1 MKIFGHISLIFL
13 LALSLLTGCEA
24 TRSLTSSISGSSDE
38 NLLAQV
44 PAEEREGVKKA
55 EFDLQVAEEKVTLA
69 EMKTELASL
78 QKKYADYEE
87 DAADEYQKKAE
98 VAVELAKLEAIDRA
112 GLGEK
117 QANIE
122 DIADLKAKEL
132 KIEANRIKIEAK
144 RDTTGEKINVIDFE
158 IKLLKRI
165 NNFKLND
172 ELIKKTAFTAIL
184 MFTLLL
190 LVAAGIYV
198 VRLVKANPFGFYSIE
213 EDAPIHP
220 HSFSARQSIQ

>member
-1 MKIFGHISLIFL
+1 MQGREEIMKIFGHISLIFL

-44 PAEEREGVKKA
+44 PAEEREEVKKA
-55 EFDLQVAEEKVTLA
+55 EFDLQVAGEKMKLA

-98 VAVELAKLEAIDRA
+98 VNVDLAKLEAIDRA

-132 KIEANRIKIEAK
+132 KIEANKIKIEAK
-144 RDTTGEKINVIDFE
+144 RDTTGEKIND
-158 IKLLKRI
+158 LLTQIEEQETKII
-165 NNFKLND
+165 NL
-172 ELIKKTAFTAIL
+172 E
-184 MFTLLL
+184 
-190 LVAAGIYV
+190 AAGVPEPEQADVI
-198 VRLVKANPFGFYSIE
+198 KTDE
-213 EDAPIHP
+213 EPAEKKVTEP
-220 HSFSARQSIQ
+220 AT

>member
-24 TRSLTSSISGSSDE
+24 TRSLTSSISGNSDE
-38 NLLAQV
+38 SLLAQV
-44 PAEEREGVKKA
+44 PAEEREEVKKA

-144 RDTTGEKINVIDFE
+144 RDTTGEKING
-158 IKLLKRI
+158 LLKQIEEQETKII
-165 NNFKLND
+165 NL
-172 ELIKKTAFTAIL
+172 E
-184 MFTLLL
+184 
-190 LVAAGIYV
+190 AAGV
-198 VRLVKANPFGFYSIE
+198 PEPEQADVMKTDE
-213 EDAPIHP
+213 EPAEKKVTEP
-220 HSFSARQSIQ
+220 AT

>member
-24 TRSLTSSISGSSDE
+24 TRSLTSSISGSPDE

-44 PAEEREGVKKA
+44 PAEEREEVKKA
-55 EFDLQVAEEKVTLA
+55 EFDLQVAEEKITLA

-87 DAADEYQKKAE
+87 DAAKEYQKKAE
-98 VAVELAKLEAIDRA
+98 VSVELAKLEAIDRA

-117 QANIE
+117 QENIE

-144 RDTTGEKINVIDFE
+144 RDTTGEKIND
-158 IKLLKRI
+158 LLKQIEEQETRI
-165 NNFKLND
+165 INL
-172 ELIKKTAFTAIL
+172 E
-184 MFTLLL
+184 
-190 LVAAGIYV
+190 AAGV
-198 VRLVKANPFGFYSIE
+198 PEPEKADE
-213 EDAPIHP
+213 EPAT
-220 HSFSARQSIQ
+220 

>member
-1 MKIFGHISLIFL
+1 MKILGHISLIFL

-24 TRSLTSSISGSSDE
+24 TRSITSSMSGSPDE

-44 PAEEREGVKKA
+44 PAEEREEVKKA
-55 EFDLQVAEEKVTLA
+55 EFDLQVAEEKMKLA

-78 QKKYADYEE
+78 QKKYADYDE
-87 DAADEYQKKAE
+87 DAVKEYRKKAE
-98 VAVELAKLEAIDRA
+98 VGVDIAKLEAIDKA

-144 RDTTGEKINVIDFE
+144 RDTTGEKINDLMKQIE
-158 IKLLKRI
+158 EQETKII
-165 NNFKLND
+165 NLQ
-172 ELIKKTAFTAIL
+172 
-184 MFTLLL
+184 
-190 LVAAGIYV
+190 AAGV
-198 VRLVKANPFGFYSIE
+198 PEPEQTDEKPAEKEVTEPAT
-213 EDAPIHP
+213 
-220 HSFSARQSIQ
+220 

>member
-1 MKIFGHISLIFL
+1 MQGREEIMKIFGHISLIFL

-24 TRSLTSSISGSSDE
+24 TRSLTSSFSGSPDE

-55 EFDLQVAEEKVTLA
+55 EFDLQVAQEKMSLA

-98 VAVELAKLEAIDRA
+98 VSVELAKLEAIDRA

-122 DIADLKAKEL
+122 DIADLKAKQL
-132 KIEANRIKIEAK
+132 KIEANRIKVQAK
-144 RDTTGEKINVIDFE
+144 RDTTGEKINDLRKQIE
-158 IKLLKRI
+158 EQETKIMNL
-165 NNFKLND
+165 
-172 ELIKKTAFTAIL
+172 E
-184 MFTLLL
+184 
-190 LVAAGIYV
+190 AAGV
-198 VRLVKANPFGFYSIE
+198 PEPE
-213 EDAPIHP
+213 EADVMTTDEKPAEKQVTE
-220 HSFSARQSIQ
+220 SATEKGAGEQEGQQ

>member
-44 PAEEREGVKKA
+44 PAEEREEVKKA
-55 EFDLQVAEEKVTLA
+55 EFDLQVAEEKMTLA

-98 VAVELAKLEAIDRA
+98 VGVELAKLQAIDRA

-144 RDTTGEKINVIDFE
+144 RDTTGEKIND
-158 IKLLKRI
+158 LLKQIEEQETKII
-165 NNFKLND
+165 NL
-172 ELIKKTAFTAIL
+172 E
-184 MFTLLL
+184 
-190 LVAAGIYV
+190 AAGV
-198 VRLVKANPFGFYSIE
+198 PEPEQADVMKTDE
-213 EDAPIHP
+213 EPAEKEVTEP
-220 HSFSARQSIQ
+220 AT

>member
-24 TRSLTSSISGSSDE
+24 TRSLTSSISGSPDE

-44 PAEEREGVKKA
+44 PAEEREEVKKA
-55 EFDLQVAEEKVTLA
+55 EFDLQVAGEKMTLA

-87 DAADEYQKKAE
+87 DAADEYKKKAE
-98 VAVELAKLEAIDRA
+98 VSVELAKLEAIDRA

-117 QANIE
+117 EANIE

-144 RDTTGEKINVIDFE
+144 RDTTGEKINDLRKQIE
-158 IKLLKRI
+158 EQETKII
-165 NNFKLND
+165 NL
-172 ELIKKTAFTAIL
+172 E
-184 MFTLLL
+184 
-190 LVAAGIYV
+190 AAGV
-198 VRLVKANPFGFYSIE
+198 PEPEKADVMKTDE
-213 EDAPIHP
+213 EPVTEKGAGE
-220 HSFSARQSIQ
+220 QEGQEKTEGQQ

>member
-24 TRSLTSSISGSSDE
+24 TRSLTKSGSSDE

-44 PAEEREGVKKA
+44 PAEEREEVKKA
-55 EFDLQVAEEKVTLA
+55 EFDLQVAEEKITLA

-78 QKKYADYEE
+78 QKKYADYDE
-87 DAADEYQKKAE
+87 DAVKEHRKKAE
-98 VAVELAKLEAIDRA
+98 VGVDIAKLEAIDKA

-144 RDTTGEKINVIDFE
+144 RDTTGEKINDLMKQIE
-158 IKLLKRI
+158 EQETKII
-165 NNFKLND
+165 NLQ
-172 ELIKKTAFTAIL
+172 
-184 MFTLLL
+184 
-190 LVAAGIYV
+190 AAGVPEPEQTDEKPAEKEVTEPAI
-198 VRLVKANPFGFYSIE
+198 
-213 EDAPIHP
+213 
-220 HSFSARQSIQ
+220 

>member
-44 PAEEREGVKKA
+44 PAEEREEVKKA
-55 EFDLQVAEEKVTLA
+55 EFALQVAEEKMKLA

-87 DAADEYQKKAE
+87 DAADEYQKKAG
-98 VAVELAKLEAIDRA
+98 VGVELAKLEAIDRA

-122 DIADLKAKEL
+122 DIADLKSKEL
-132 KIEANRIKIEAK
+132 KIEANKIKIEAK
-144 RDTTGEKINVIDFE
+144 RDTTGEKIND
-158 IKLLKRI
+158 LLKQIEEQETKII
-165 NNFKLND
+165 NL
-172 ELIKKTAFTAIL
+172 E
-184 MFTLLL
+184 
-190 LVAAGIYV
+190 AAGV
-198 VRLVKANPFGFYSIE
+198 PEPE
-213 EDAPIHP
+213 EADVMKTDEEPAEKKVTEP
-220 HSFSARQSIQ
+220 AT

>member
-1 MKIFGHISLIFL
+1 MKILGHISLIFL

-24 TRSLTSSISGSSDE
+24 TRSLTSSISGSPDE

-44 PAEEREGVKKA
+44 PAEEREEVKKA
-55 EFDLQVAEEKVTLA
+55 EFDLQVAEEKMKLA

-78 QKKYADYEE
+78 QKKYADYDE
-87 DAADEYQKKAE
+87 DAVKEYRKKAE
-98 VAVELAKLEAIDRA
+98 IGMELAKFKAIDKA

-144 RDTTGEKINVIDFE
+144 RNTTGEKINDLMKQIE
-158 IKLLKRI
+158 EQETKII
-165 NNFKLND
+165 NLQ
-172 ELIKKTAFTAIL
+172 
-184 MFTLLL
+184 
-190 LVAAGIYV
+190 AAGV
-198 VRLVKANPFGFYSIE
+198 PEPEQTDEKPAEKEVTEPAT
-213 EDAPIHP
+213 
-220 HSFSARQSIQ
+220 

>member
-1 MKIFGHISLIFL
+1 MQGREEIMKIFGHISLIFL

-24 TRSLTSSISGSSDE
+24 TRSFTSSISGSSDE

-44 PAEEREGVKKA
+44 PAEEREEVKKA
-55 EFDLQVAEEKVTLA
+55 EFDLQVAQEKMSLA

-98 VAVELAKLEAIDRA
+98 VSVELAKLEAIDRA

-122 DIADLKAKEL
+122 DIADLKAKQL
-132 KIEANRIKIEAK
+132 KIEANKIKIEAK
-144 RDTTGEKINVIDFE
+144 RDTTGEKINDLRKQIE
-158 IKLLKRI
+158 EQETKIMNL
-165 NNFKLND
+165 
-172 ELIKKTAFTAIL
+172 E
-184 MFTLLL
+184 
-190 LVAAGIYV
+190 AAGV
-198 VRLVKANPFGFYSIE
+198 PEPEKADVMTTDEKPAEKGVSE
-213 EDAPIHP
+213 
-220 HSFSARQSIQ
+220 SATEKGAGEQEGQQ

>member
-24 TRSLTSSISGSSDE
+24 TRSLTSSISGSPDE

-44 PAEEREGVKKA
+44 PAEEREEVKKA
-55 EFDLQVAEEKVTLA
+55 EFDLQVAEEKMKLA

-78 QKKYADYEE
+78 QKKYADYDE
-87 DAADEYQKKAE
+87 DAVKEYRKKAE
-98 VAVELAKLEAIDRA
+98 VGVELAKLEAIDKA

-122 DIADLKAKEL
+122 DIAALKAKEL

-144 RDTTGEKINVIDFE
+144 RDTTGEKINDLMKQIE
-158 IKLLKRI
+158 EQETKII
-165 NNFKLND
+165 NLQ
-172 ELIKKTAFTAIL
+172 
-184 MFTLLL
+184 
-190 LVAAGIYV
+190 AAGV
-198 VRLVKANPFGFYSIE
+198 PEPEQTDEKPAEKEVTEPAT
-213 EDAPIHP
+213 
-220 HSFSARQSIQ
+220 

>member
-24 TRSLTSSISGSSDE
+24 TRSLTSSISGSPDE

-44 PAEEREGVKKA
+44 PAEEREEVKKA
-55 EFDLQVAEEKVTLA
+55 EFDLQVAGEKMTLA

-78 QKKYADYEE
+78 QKKYADYDE
-87 DAADEYQKKAE
+87 DAVKEYRKKAE
-98 VAVELAKLEAIDRA
+98 VGVDIAKLEAIDKA

-117 QANIE
+117 QANIK

-144 RDTTGEKINVIDFE
+144 RDTTGEKINDLMKQIE
-158 IKLLKRI
+158 EQETKII
-165 NNFKLND
+165 NLQ
-172 ELIKKTAFTAIL
+172 
-184 MFTLLL
+184 
-190 LVAAGIYV
+190 AAGV
-198 VRLVKANPFGFYSIE
+198 PEPEQTDEKPAEKEVTEPAT
-213 EDAPIHP
+213 
-220 HSFSARQSIQ
+220 

>member
-44 PAEEREGVKKA
+44 PAEEREEVKNA
-55 EFDLQVAEEKVTLA
+55 EFDLQVAQEKMTLA
-69 EMKTELASL
+69 EMKSELASL

-98 VAVELAKLEAIDRA
+98 VGVELAKLQAIDRA

-144 RDTTGEKINVIDFE
+144 RDTTGEKIND
-158 IKLLKRI
+158 LLKQIEEQETKII
-165 NNFKLND
+165 NL
-172 ELIKKTAFTAIL
+172 E
-184 MFTLLL
+184 
-190 LVAAGIYV
+190 AAGV
-198 VRLVKANPFGFYSIE
+198 PEPEQADVMKTDE
-213 EDAPIHP
+213 EPAEKEVTEP
-220 HSFSARQSIQ
+220 AT

>member
-44 PAEEREGVKKA
+44 PAEEREEVKKA
-55 EFDLQVAEEKVTLA
+55 EFDLQVAEEKVKLA

-87 DAADEYQKKAE
+87 DAVDEHRKKAE
-98 VAVELAKLEAIDRA
+98 VSVDLAKLEAIDRA

-122 DIADLKAKEL
+122 DIEF
-132 KIEANRIKIEAK
+132 KIEVNRIKIDAK
-144 RDTTGEKINVIDFE
+144 RDTTGEKINDLR
-158 IKLLKRI
+158 KQ
-165 NNFKLND
+165 
-172 ELIKKTAFTAIL
+172 
-184 MFTLLL
+184 
-190 LVAAGIYV
+190 
-198 VRLVKANPFGFYSIE
+198 IE
-213 EDAPIHP
+213 EQETKIINLETAGVPEPEKTDEKPAEKKVTEP
-220 HSFSARQSIQ
+220 AT